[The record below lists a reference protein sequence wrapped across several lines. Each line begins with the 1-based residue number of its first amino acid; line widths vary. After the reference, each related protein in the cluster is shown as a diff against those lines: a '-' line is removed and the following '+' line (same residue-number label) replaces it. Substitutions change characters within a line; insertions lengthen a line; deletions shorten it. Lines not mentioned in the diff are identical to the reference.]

1 MVVTLVENS
10 LINERWRACYLTKP
24 FNDEELL
31 SYLRIVVPD
40 SRDRQGSQSAKV
52 ELTMATSMR
61 LTKPVA

>member
-1 MVVTLVENS
+1 MMVVTLVENS

-40 SRDRQGSQSAKV
+40 SSDVTDKGP
-52 ELTMATSMR
+52 
-61 LTKPVA
+61 KPPKST